1 MIPGKQTGKKI
12 NEKLTDHNYTFSN
25 RQYLSNDDCLE
36 DKKED
41 YQNCSVL
48 YVYDSCPER

>member
-1 MIPGKQTGKKI
+1 MMETLVFDKCPPT
-12 NEKLTDHNYTFSN
+12 S

-41 YQNCSVL
+41 Y
-48 YVYDSCPER
+48 